1 LKKIV
6 ITADLFTFS
15 SYLCI
20 VITPL
25 QARVMKMNNK
35 IRHTGIIESITDGW
49 VKVRILQT
57 SACAACKVAGHC
69 NAAEAKEKIVAVRC
83 DKIAAYKKSGNS
95 ADCDGNGTNRGGNG
109 ADCDGNGTNRGGN
122 GAVAGL
128 SVGQEVVVTASRDV
142 AGIALLLGFGLPMV
156 ILVSTLILATR
167 VTDSEATAALTALAM
182 LVPYYLIV
190 WMLRERISQRITF
203 QIEALSDYIK

>member
-1 LKKIV
+1 
-6 ITADLFTFS
+6 
-15 SYLCI
+15 
-20 VITPL
+20 
-25 QARVMKMNNK
+25 MKMNNK

-95 ADCDGNGTNRGGNG
+95 

>member
-1 LKKIV
+1 
-6 ITADLFTFS
+6 
-15 SYLCI
+15 
-20 VITPL
+20 
-25 QARVMKMNNK
+25 MKMNNK

-83 DKIAAYKKSGNS
+83 DKIAAYKKS
-95 ADCDGNGTNRGGNG
+95 
-109 ADCDGNGTNRGGN
+109 GN